1 MLTDYIQ
8 RAMRHAH
15 YELMENGRFFGSIPE
30 CRGAW
35 GEGGSLEE
43 CREELAGAFEAWI
56 IAALRHGDPLPVLDG
71 IDLNVK
77 EYAQS
82 DKSARERGNQKAE
95 IALVV

>member
-1 MLTDYIQ
+1 MLTEYIQ

>member
-43 CREELAGAFEAWI
+43 CREELEGAFEAWI

-71 IDLNVK
+71 LAGKV
-77 EYAQS
+77 
-82 DKSARERGNQKAE
+82 SAAFLADFLRATFPELPAE
-95 IALVV
+95 VRR

>member
-15 YELMENGRFFGSIPE
+15 YEVMENGRYFGSIPE

-35 GEGGSLEE
+35 GEGGTLEE
-43 CREELAGAFEAWI
+43 CREELEAAFEAWMI
-56 IAALRHGDPLPVLDG
+56 VALRHGDPLPVMDG

-77 EYAQS
+77 EYALADQM
-82 DKSARERGNQKAE
+82 A
-95 IALVV
+95 